1 VTDRLKTTTERTVQY
16 VRRPFD
22 IVETVADRD
31 RNNPKPAI
39 VVNCPPQ
46 TVDECIAYTNTTVA
60 EDNPDYPADAPV
72 IVVVYRHDLAEFDP
86 NWPDHDGPF
95 SLAELNE
102 AGVSH
107 YSFPAPRLTSLVT
120 DDNTEATDT
129 STDTSERES
138 GFERANKPAE
148 ERATNADATE
158 DESDAAR
165 EDDEPAASEPE
176 ADPSP
181 DPAPEPSAAVR
192 ALEQRLTE
200 GGMTTDLEVDGQTIR
215 ATKLGETYRLRPG
228 EVLDGDGALRSRL
241 EEIVDAGD
249 HHPTD

>member
-1 VTDRLKTTTERTVQY
+1 MSDA
-16 VRRPFD
+16 PFN
-22 IVETVADRD
+22 IGETVVDRD

-39 VVNCPPQ
+39 VVNRPPQ
-46 TVDECIAYTNTTVA
+46 TVDEWIAYTNTTVA

-86 NWPDHDGPF
+86 DWPDHDGPF

-129 STDTSERES
+129 PTDANESES
-138 GFERANKPAE
+138 GSGRKNNPPE
-148 ERATNADATE
+148 ERTTNAGTTE
-158 DESDAAR
+158 GRSGAAIEGDGPAAGEP
-165 EDDEPAASEPE
+165 EDDH
-176 ADPSP
+176 DP
-181 DPAPEPSAAVR
+181 DPNPEPSAAVR

-200 GGMTTDLEVDGQTIR
+200 GGMTTVLEADNQTIR
-215 ATKLGETYRLRPG
+215 ATKLGETYRVRPG
-228 EVLDGDGALRSRL
+228 AVLEGDGALRSRL
-241 EEIVDAGD
+241 EEIVDAAD
-249 HHPTD
+249 QPAMD

>member
-1 VTDRLKTTTERTVQY
+1 MSDAPFEIGKTVT
-16 VRRPFD
+16 
-22 IVETVADRD
+22 DRD
-31 RNNPKPAI
+31 RNNPKSAI

-46 TVDECIAYTNTTVA
+46 TVNEWIAYTNTTVA

-72 IVVVYRHDLAEFDP
+72 VVVVYRHDLAEFDP
-86 NWPDHDGPF
+86 DWPDHDGPY
-95 SLAELNE
+95 SLADLNE

-107 YSFPAPRLTSLVT
+107 YSFPAPRLRSFAT
-120 DDNTEATDT
+120 DDTTEAPDA
-129 STDTSERES
+129 STGTTETES
-138 GFERANKPAE
+138 GSEAKTKPPE
-148 ERATNADATE
+148 ERATNASATE
-158 DESDAAR
+158 DGSDAAI
-165 EDDEPAASEPE
+165 EGDEPAASEPE
-176 ADPSP
+176 TDPSP
-181 DPAPEPSAAVR
+181 DPEPPEPSAAVR

-200 GGMTTDLEVDGQTIR
+200 GGMTTELEADGQTIR